1 LALVVKGA
9 VPTAAPQTP
18 AEDKAVKEY
27 LSLAQAYRERGDY
40 AAALA
45 VLEKATKVN
54 PRDKD
59 VQAALETTR
68 RACNAERRL
77 GRTELKC

>member
-1 LALVVKGA
+1 VKGVEKP
-9 VPTAAPQTP
+9 VPQPP
-18 AEDKAVKEY
+18 AEDGLIKEY
-27 LSLAQAYRERGDY
+27 LSSAQAYRERGDY

-45 VLEKATKVN
+45 VLEKARKVKPN
-54 PRDKD
+54 DKD

-77 GRTELKC
+77 GRAELKCSL